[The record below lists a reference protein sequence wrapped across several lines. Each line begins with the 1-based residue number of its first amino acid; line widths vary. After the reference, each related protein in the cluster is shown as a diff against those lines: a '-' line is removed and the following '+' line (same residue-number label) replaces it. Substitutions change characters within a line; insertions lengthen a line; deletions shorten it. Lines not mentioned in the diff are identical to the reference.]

1 MKELKIYQ
9 SIWGMER
16 QHPDGFE
23 NSLDANLQAIRD
35 AGFDGISVTYEDAA
49 IAGHATEFL
58 KAHGMTAQ
66 GMCLPTSVDALKPV
80 LENAAKFGVDHIKGI
95 RQNNRVIRPQLSVGV
110 SQARA
115 ESLDSMA

>member
-1 MKELKIYQ
+1 LKELKIYQ

-23 NSLDANLQAIRD
+23 NSLDANLQTIRD
-35 AGFDGISVTYEDAA
+35 AGFDGISITYEDAA
-49 IAGHATEFL
+49 IAGHAAEFL

-80 LENAAKFGVDHIKGI
+80 LENAAKFGVDHI
-95 RQNNRVIRPQLSVGV
+95 NV
-110 SQARA
+110 
-115 ESLDSMA
+115 